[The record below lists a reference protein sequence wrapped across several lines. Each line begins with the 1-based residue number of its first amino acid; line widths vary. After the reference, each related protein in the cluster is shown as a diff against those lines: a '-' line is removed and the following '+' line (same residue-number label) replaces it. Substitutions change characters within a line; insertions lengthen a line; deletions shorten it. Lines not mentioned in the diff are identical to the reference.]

1 MGIATRTVDE
11 VAMISVRALG
21 LDEEGF
27 GLDYP
32 EAIAAS
38 VRRAASFL
46 CPTTPRALGDA
57 VLEALAPVLP
67 EPPSRDDL
75 MTLIDQLVSGGDL
88 LEMADAT
95 SDRKIRL
102 LHLGPPSFV
111 PKSAGRFL
119 LTGIRPHGA
128 ALVPA
133 DITVEP
139 EAHTRTALLQGDGAE
154 GRLREAGLHRISVQQ
169 WIGQPA
175 VVAAQGFIEQYRQR
189 LAVAPAAGFV
199 DGLTIIDPATRPTYY
214 RGRWRAPAAGDSGDY
229 VGRRPQAYGADRWCV
244 VRLVDGAPEKLL
256 DLPLDNAVSPARD
269 DAWRLQ
275 AAIDAARRT
284 PLGYRVLP
292 VPGTTSLAEYIIDF
306 FSPLPS
312 WVERYLELAGISVD
326 KSRGALF
333 SYRIPASAL
342 PDLHSV
348 VSGTLWMTAT
358 QGDNQ

>member
-1 MGIATRTVDE
+1 MSIATRTVDE

-21 LDEEGF
+21 LDEECF
-27 GLDYP
+27 GLDCP
-32 EAIAAS
+32 EAVAAS

-46 CPTTPRALGDA
+46 CPTTPRALTDA
-57 VLEALAPVLP
+57 VLEALTPVLP
-67 EPPSRDDL
+67 EPPTRDDL
-75 MTLIDQLVSGGDL
+75 MALIDQLVSGGDL

-95 SDRKIRL
+95 SDHKIRL
-102 LHLGPPSFV
+102 LYLGPPSFV
-111 PKSAGRFL
+111 PKSTNRFL

-133 DITVEP
+133 DVAVEA
-139 EAHTRTALLQGDGAE
+139 EAHIRAVLLDGDDAE
-154 GRLREAGLHRISVQQ
+154 DRLRAAGLHKISVQH

-175 VVAAQGFIEQYRQR
+175 IVAAQDFIDQFRQR
-189 LAVAPAAGFV
+189 LANSPAAGFV
-199 DGLTIIDPATRPTYY
+199 DGLTIINPGSRPTYY
-214 RGRWRAPAAGDSGDY
+214 KGRWRAPASGDNGDY

-256 DLPLDNAVSPARD
+256 DLPLDNAASPARD

-275 AAIDAARRT
+275 AAIDAARHT
-284 PLGYRVLP
+284 PLGYRVQP
-292 VPGTTSLAEYIIDF
+292 IPGTTPITEYIVDF

-326 KSRGALF
+326 RSRGALF

-342 PDLHSV
+342 AELQSV
-348 VSGTLWMTAT
+348 VTGTLWMTTT